1 MLLSIIIPHYNLP
14 AELLKRCIESI
25 LSIGLD
31 PNIYEII
38 VIDDGSDKAPLWLKE
53 TFGQE
58 NIKLIVNTH
67 GGPGAARNAGI
78 EAANGLYIQFVD
90 SDDTLQQNNAMQQC
104 IEILKK
110 ENPDILRFNFK
121 LSTAPR
127 TRSVIKNTR
136 VKFSNT
142 ISGALY
148 MKENNLSGCLWC
160 YIVKK
165 ELLCKKEIRF
175 RAGIFHEDEEFNT
188 LTHYHAKTLIA
199 SNAQIYNY
207 CIRNGSITKNSEKS
221 AVEKRLNDHLS
232 VIEHLCSF
240 KASVNH
246 SSNNIQKKGLER
258 KLATLT
264 VDHIIN
270 RLYAGESAQNISTL
284 LKERF
289 SPLMLYPIRNGDYS
303 IKFNLFRLLANHN
316 AGISFLRLIVPTYH
330 KEQK

>member
-25 LSIGLD
+25 LSIGID
-31 PNIYEII
+31 PTIYEII
-38 VIDDGSDKAPLWLKE
+38 VIDDGSTTPPLWLKQ

-58 NIKLIVNTH
+58 NIKLITNTH
-67 GGPGAARNAGI
+67 GGPGAARNTGI
-78 EAANGLYIQFVD
+78 EAASGQYIQFID

-110 ENPDILRFNFK
+110 ESPDILHFKFK
-121 LSTAPR
+121 LCTTGKIPTK
-127 TRSVIKNTR
+127 TRNTR
-136 VKFSNT
+136 VSFSNT

-148 MKENNLSGCLWC
+148 MKTNNLSGCLWR
-160 YIVKK
+160 YFVKK
-165 ELLCKKEIRF
+165 ELLDKKEIRF
-175 RAGIFHEDEEFNT
+175 RSNIYHEDEEFNT
-188 LTHYHAKTLIA
+188 LTHYHAKTLIT

-207 CIRNGSITKNSEKS
+207 CIRRGSITSSYEKE

-232 VIEHLCSF
+232 VIENLCSY
-240 KASVNH
+240 KAAVNH
-246 SSNNIQKKGLER
+246 LSNNIQRKGFER

-270 RLYAGESAQNISTL
+270 RLHAGESAQNIHTL

-289 SPLMLYPIRNGDYS
+289 TPLMLYPIRNGKYS
-303 IKFNLFRLLANHN
+303 IKFNIFRLLANHKT
-316 AGISFLRLIVPTYH
+316 GINILRLIVPTYH
-330 KEQK
+330 KEPK